1 MLSPKQD
8 PDDTV
13 LAITQG
19 WDALIDRV
27 AGAIVDRLCDRL
39 RPMPVVTG
47 DGAGSTGEPLA
58 SAATYDEP
66 GPAGV
71 RKWFERDELYKRWGV
86 KKSKLQDLEHLGS
99 LPAWRPGPQKVLY
112 FWAHVWACEGRMTSE
127 EADRIF
133 HDYEHTPALAPLRLI
148 PS

>member
-1 MLSPKQD
+1 MFSPKQD

-27 AGAIVDRLCDRL
+27 AGAVVDRLCERL
-39 RPMPVVTG
+39 TPMPEVTK
-47 DGAGSTGEPLA
+47 DKMPHHAAGS
-58 SAATYDEP
+58 TYDEP

-71 RKWFERDELYKRWGV
+71 RKWFERDELYKRWRVG
-86 KKSKLQDLEHLGS
+86 KTKLQELEQLES

-133 HDYEHTPALAPLRLI
+133 HDHEHTPALAPLRLI

>member
-13 LAITQG
+13 PAITQG
-19 WDALIDRV
+19 WEALIDHVARV
-27 AGAIVDRLCDRL
+27 VVDRLCERL
-39 RPMPVVTG
+39 SPMSVVTK
-47 DGAGSTGEPLA
+47 DKMPDHDR
-58 SAATYDEP
+58 YDEP

-71 RKWFERDELYKRWGV
+71 RKWFERDELYKRWRVG
-86 KKSKLQDLEHLGS
+86 KTKLQELEQLGS

-127 EADRIF
+127 EANRIF
-133 HDYEHTPALAPLRLI
+133 HDHENTPAPAPLRLM

>member
-19 WDALIDRV
+19 WEALIDHMV
-27 AGAIVDRLCDRL
+27 GAVVDRLCERL
-39 RPMPVVTG
+39 SPMPVVTG
-47 DGAGSTGEPLA
+47 DRLPYHAVGNTGNA
-58 SAATYDEP
+58 YDEP

-133 HDYEHTPALAPLRLI
+133 HDHEHTPALAPLRLI